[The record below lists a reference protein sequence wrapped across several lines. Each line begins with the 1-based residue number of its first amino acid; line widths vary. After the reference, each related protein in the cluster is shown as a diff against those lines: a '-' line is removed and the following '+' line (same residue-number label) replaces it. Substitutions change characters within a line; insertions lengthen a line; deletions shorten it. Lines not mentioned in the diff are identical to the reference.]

1 MAKQAQGH
9 KPWAF
14 FNTREEINMELIE
27 VVALQHFADS
37 RIGSISNKQR
47 LKLPIGLAEQL
58 ESVGCVE
65 ILNPIETVRKMPSLP
80 EITGAGEAKL
90 SVSSLVV
97 RALPSKIATSQEQ
110 SHGDSSQSTT
120 VISEPC
126 TQTLS
131 TLATETGGRSITKK
145 RGRPSKAS
153 YGLKTS
159 LPQESTV
166 SIA

>member
-65 ILNPIETVRKMPSLP
+65 ILNPIETVRKMPSSP

-97 RALPSKIATSQEQ
+97 RALPSKIATSQQQ
-110 SHGDSSQSTT
+110 SLGNSSQSTT
-120 VISEPC
+120 VLSEPC

-131 TLATETGGRSITKK
+131 TLATEIGGRSITKK

-159 LPQESTV
+159 SQHENMALTT
-166 SIA
+166 

>member
-14 FNTREEINMELIE
+14 FNTREEIMELIE

-37 RIGSISNKQR
+37 RIGSVTRKQR

-58 ESVGCVE
+58 ESAGCVE
-65 ILNPIETVRKMPSLP
+65 ILNPRRTVRTMPSAS
-80 EITGAGEAKL
+80 ETTDAGGARL
-90 SVSSLVV
+90 SVSSHPVQVSPQMIVSSLAQSLG
-97 RALPSKIATSQEQ
+97 AL
-110 SHGDSSQSTT
+110 SQSTT
-120 VISEPC
+120 VTSEHPS
-126 TQTLS
+126 QTFS
-131 TLATETGGRSITKK
+131 TPVMDNGGRSITKK

-159 LPQESTV
+159 LSQESTA